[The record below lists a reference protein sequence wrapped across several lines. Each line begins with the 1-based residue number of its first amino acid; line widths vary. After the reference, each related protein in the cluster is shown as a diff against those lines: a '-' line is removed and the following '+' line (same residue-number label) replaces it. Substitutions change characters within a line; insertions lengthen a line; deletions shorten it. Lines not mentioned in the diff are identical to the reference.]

1 MNNKNWQ
8 KQRQKSFYINMRRY
22 HNYIKSGLYD
32 TYTNNI
38 NNLLEICVGSSGDL
52 NKWISNKIKNVVGY
66 DINSVS
72 IKEGERRVKD
82 IKGYTPNISL
92 SVKDLSID
100 VLAGNQEFDVVSC
113 MFALHY
119 FFKTEQTFNTII
131 ESITNNLKNGGIFMA
146 TLFDGDS
153 VINRLNYPFN
163 DQEHFHIE
171 QINKTDPSQDKTC
184 FGLDTLF
191 GNTINVSIKDT
202 TLNNSMNYNPNIEY
216 IVNYMGF
223 VNLMKSKGFDL
234 VESRMFNTYDH
245 TKFKLNKTNKDIS
258 FLNRMYIF
266 VKL

>member
-1 MNNKNWQ
+1 MRIFHNQIKNEIYNKYTLNKSVLELSIGKGADLGRLYNNKVT
-8 KQRQKSFYINMRRY
+8 K
-22 HNYIKSGLYD
+22 
-32 TYTNNI
+32 
-38 NNLLEICVGSSGDL
+38 
-52 NKWISNKIKNVVGY
+52 VVGY
-66 DINSVS
+66 DIDETS
-72 IKEGERRVKD
+72 IIEAKKR
-82 IKGYTPNISL
+82 L
-92 SVKDLSID
+92 SKYPMDFNVTLAVRDLSID
-100 VLAGNQEFDVVSC
+100 VITGNQEFDVVSC

-119 FFKTEQTFNTII
+119 FFKTEQTFNTIV

-153 VINRLNYPFN
+153 IINRLNYPFN
-163 DQEHFHIE
+163 DHEHFNIQ

>member
-1 MNNKNWQ
+1 MSWKFNRQQSYFYEMRKFHNQIKNEIYNKYTLNKSVLELSIGKGADLGRLYNNKVT
-8 KQRQKSFYINMRRY
+8 K
-22 HNYIKSGLYD
+22 
-32 TYTNNI
+32 
-38 NNLLEICVGSSGDL
+38 
-52 NKWISNKIKNVVGY
+52 VVGY
-66 DINSVS
+66 DIDEDS
-72 IKEGERRVKD
+72 IIEARKR
-82 IKGYTPNISL
+82 L
-92 SVKDLSID
+92 SKYPSMDFNVTLGVKDLSID
-100 VLAGNQEFDVVSC
+100 VLTGNQEFDVVSC

-119 FFKTEQTFNTII
+119 FFKTEQTFNTIL
-131 ESITNNLKNGGIFMA
+131 ESIKNNLKIGGIFMA

-153 VINRLNYPFN
+153 VSKRLTYPFN
-163 DQEHFHIE
+163 DPEHFNIE

-191 GNTINVSIKDT
+191 GNTINVSIKDN

-216 IVNYMGF
+216 IVNYIGF
-223 VNLMKSKGFDL
+223 VNLMKSNGFDL